1 MFFAC
6 KFIYLVFYVLLAP
19 VLYLKTHSDAEIQF
33 VDKVEK
39 NKKTKNKILI
49 GQC

>member
-39 NKKTKNKILI
+39 KKKNNKILI